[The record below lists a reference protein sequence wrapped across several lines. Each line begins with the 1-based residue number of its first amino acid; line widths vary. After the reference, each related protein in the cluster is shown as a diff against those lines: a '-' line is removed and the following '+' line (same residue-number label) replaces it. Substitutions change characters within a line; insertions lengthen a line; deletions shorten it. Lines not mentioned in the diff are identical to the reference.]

1 MAYDRVTCRLRAP
14 TVVYGAQWVYSV
26 SATYSP
32 NTTIGASNYINLF
45 PELKEHGLH
54 LRVSFFWVTNLKK
67 AGGEGHE
74 ALRIQCL
81 FTYYITVYNCGHGIN
96 TCIS

>member
-1 MAYDRVTCRLRAP
+1 MSIDSNGNIDFRLHLWVKTSLRAP
-14 TVVYGAQWVYSV
+14 TVVCGAQWVYSD

-54 LRVSFFWVTNLKK
+54 LRVIFLL
-67 AGGEGHE
+67 GHKPKE
-74 ALRIQCL
+74 SRW
-81 FTYYITVYNCGHGIN
+81 
-96 TCIS
+96 

>member
-1 MAYDRVTCRLRAP
+1 MAVSDSVCVCRCYQRAELDCGSLQFTVTLGLRAP
-14 TVVYGAQWVYSV
+14 TVVCGAQWVYSD

-54 LRVSFFWVTNLKK
+54 LRVIFLL
-67 AGGEGHE
+67 GH
-74 ALRIQCL
+74 
-81 FTYYITVYNCGHGIN
+81 
-96 TCIS
+96 